1 MVTRTRD
8 AAPGL
13 NHIVGLMS
21 SEFRAEVVQRAL
33 EWRNKASG
41 EPRKSFQSVLRKKVK
56 IDGFRNSNKADNQQ
70 LFPEVFHLLPS
81 SAELVGSV
89 LHIWMES
96 HTELYKEVRGHLSEL
111 KVPTH
116 GLDFSENRFAGSW
129 NFDIWQQEKEKFV
142 ASHSQF
148 NKDDVA
154 LMLCCVSGNM
164 PDSEQSDNEVP
175 AVTKADAFFSQWLE
189 EMQELPA
196 DAPQWRQAN
205 DFVASATEIIQY
217 KSKVRR
223 HTQQFN
229 EILAEMKQEFGRE
242 LAFFQCESNSWSVE
256 RFISGE
262 TGSLTAEPEQM
273 ADLIRRTESL
283 KSLLTDY
290 RSVHDIAPTIEEE
303 VALWPRRAE
312 LQGQILGCLNQIY
325 QLFSKSDEKDEDLA
339 AIRKLE
345 ALGFTESSVPL
356 CEAPI
361 ESAQIESAR
370 IDSTQSDAQ
379 SSSAVV
385 PNRPPDS
392 TDVPAVEDLTSD
404 TSAAEGGE
412 SDSTQPSKPVR
423 SDETVHERSAE
434 TAYSSD
440 SVNASLESE
449 NSSLRKELQ
458 KLRGDLN
465 TTQEVIRLW
474 REAYE
479 KACKQLSP
487 AEKPPSKD
495 ERLPIADV
503 RTAVALARE
512 KYSGELVFQPNSK
525 SEIEDSPFE
534 KPTNVL
540 AALEWLAT
548 TFYRSKM
555 GEVSITDFNSSIKKA
570 CGWTYKG
577 KQSKI
582 TMNRYKSWYTTSLEG
597 KTYWLKRHVGTGSNK
612 DSRYTIR
619 IAFDWDS
626 VRQVVVIGYIG
637 QHQQTGAT

>member
-1 MVTRTRD
+1 
-8 AAPGL
+8 
-13 NHIVGLMS
+13 
-21 SEFRAEVVQRAL
+21 
-33 EWRNKASG
+33 
-41 EPRKSFQSVLRKKVK
+41 
-56 IDGFRNSNKADNQQ
+56 
-70 LFPEVFHLLPS
+70 
-81 SAELVGSV
+81 
-89 LHIWMES
+89 MES
-96 HTELYKEVRGHLSEL
+96 HTELYKEVCGHLSEL

-129 NFDIWQQEKEKFV
+129 NFHIWQQEKEKFV

-164 PDSEQSDNEVP
+164 PDSGEGDSDEPVESQDDP
-175 AVTKADAFFSQWLE
+175 FFPHWLE
-189 EMQELPA
+189 EMRDLPA
-196 DAPQWRQAN
+196 DAPQWQHAN

-242 LAFFQCESNSWSVE
+242 LAFFQCEPDSWSVE
-256 RFISGE
+256 RLSRRQAGNVLAAPDE
-262 TGSLTAEPEQM
+262 A
-273 ADLIRRTESL
+273 ADLIRLTGSL
-283 KSLLTDY
+283 KILLNEY
-290 RSVHDIAPTIEEE
+290 SSVHDIAPTIQEE
-303 VALWPRRAE
+303 VALS
-312 LQGQILGCLNQIY
+312 LQRGEFQRQILGCLNQIN
-325 QLFSKSDEKDEDLA
+325 QLFLNSDEDDDDPA
-339 AIRKLE
+339 AIGKTE
-345 ALGFTESSVPL
+345 AGPVPEPEMPP
-356 CEAPI
+356 CGTQVEP
-361 ESAQIESAR
+361 AQIEPAL
-370 IDSTQSDAQ
+370 IDSTQSGA
-379 SSSAVV
+379 SSVG
-385 PNRPPDS
+385 
-392 TDVPAVEDLTSD
+392 
-404 TSAAEGGE
+404 GGE

-423 SDETVHERSAE
+423 SDETVLERSAE

-440 SVNASLESE
+440 GVNASLESE

-487 AEKPPSKD
+487 AEKSPSKD

-555 GEVSITDFNSSIKKA
+555 GEVSETDFNSSIKKA
-570 CGWTYKG
+570 CGWSYKG
-577 KQSKI
+577 KQSKT

-619 IAFDWDS
+619 IAFDWDRA
-626 VRQVVVIGYIG
+626 RQVVVIGYIG
-637 QHQQTGAT
+637 QHQQTDAT